1 MSWTPISGLRPQN
14 SINGC
19 DTNDNKD
26 TTREINQQPDVWGL
40 FHQEANILP
49 LLPSNEEMKVQIINR
64 VSLFLPLKESESEVG
79 QSCLILCDLIL
90 CDLMDCSLPG
100 SSVHGIF

>member
-49 LLPSNEEMKVQIINR
+49 LLPRNEEMKVQIINS
-64 VSLFLPLKESESEVG
+64 VSLCLPLKESESEVG
-79 QSCLILCDLIL
+79 QSCLIR

>member
-19 DTNDNKD
+19 DANNNKD
-26 TTREINQQPDVWGL
+26 TTRGINQQPDVWGL
-40 FHQEANILP
+40 FLQDANILP
-49 LLPSNEEMKVQIINR
+49 LLPRNEEMKVQINR
-64 VSLFLPLKESESEVG
+64 VSLFLPRKESESEVTQWG
-79 QSCLILCDLIL
+79 LILCDLV
-90 CDLMDCSLPG
+90 DCGLSG